1 MESVGVATNT
11 NAAYELMKRTD
22 TAKKEG
28 YDYEIV
34 GQRYPPVMSGERE
47 GEVPF
52 LHVVSYSQE
61 VLPSLFP
68 FLFQLSV

>member
-1 MESVGVATNT
+1 MESVGVATST

-52 LHVVSYSQE
+52 PHIIASYSQE

-68 FLFQLSV
+68 FLFQL